1 MSRKSLYNTPR
12 ARKSSSQSK
21 GVLIV
26 LGILAGVLV
35 LACCGVAG
43 LLYLTLSGDD
53 DGEATPSPSRTG
65 ATLTVAYSPE
75 KEALFAPLVD
85 EFNRQRLKTPDGQRM
100 IVDTVRLDPEAMI
113 DRALT
118 GELQAISP
126 DSSLWL
132 YQLDRAWMD
141 ARGTDLPVVG
151 ETVRYAVS
159 PVVIA
164 VWEDVARSMGYPDRP
179 LGWED
184 LLNKA
189 QSDPG
194 FKWSHPSTGSASGLL
209 ATLAEFYAGAGVTRG
224 LTLEDAQRQAT
235 LDYVA
240 AIEKTVRYYGEGEW
254 AVVQRVLQEG
264 RAYLDAFVCQEQL
277 VVYLNQNQNDRI
289 VAIYPKEGS
298 LWEDHPLALLETPDL
313 TTNQRLTFSQFR
325 DFLRSGDAQA
335 RVLAAGYRPAD
346 LSISLTDPASPL
358 TAANGVDP
366 AQPQTSLQLPNAAVV
381 DVVRNVW
388 WYTKRHT
395 NVYLVVDISGS
406 MRGEKIQGAQ
416 EALRIFV
423 DQIEGDLERVGLIE
437 FSSQVYETVPLGE
450 LKNNRPQLLNA
461 IEALEVGGDT
471 SLLDAIDLAYES
483 LQDQADAERI
493 NAVVV
498 MTDGLENH
506 SDISRIELLRK
517 LEAQGNVP
525 VVVFCIGYGRDADRN
540 TLQRIA
546 EATGGQLREGDLETI
561 RELYKILSTYF

>member
-1 MSRKSLYNTPR
+1 MSQKSLYNTPQGSGSR
-12 ARKSSSQSK
+12 RRDR
-21 GVLIV
+21 LIV
-26 LGILAGVLV
+26 LGIVSAVAV
-35 LACCGVAG
+35 VACCVVAV
-43 LLYLTLSGDD
+43 LLYAIFTGDD
-53 DGEATPSPSRTG
+53 DDGKATLSPMRTG
-65 ATLTVAYSPE
+65 AALRVAYSPE
-75 KEALFAPLVD
+75 KESLFTLLVD
-85 EFNRQRLKTPDGQRM
+85 EFNRQRFKTPDGDRM
-100 IVDTVRLDPEAMI
+100 VVEAVKLDPETMI
-113 DRALT
+113 DRTLT
-118 GELQAISP
+118 GELEAISP

-132 YQLDRAWMD
+132 YQLDSAWME
-141 ARGTDLPVVG
+141 AQGTDLPVVG

-164 VWEDVARSMGYPDRP
+164 MWEDVARSMGHPDRP

-189 QSDPG
+189 QDDPS

-209 ATLAEFYAGAGVTRG
+209 ATLAEFYAGAGATRG
-224 LTLEDAQRQAT
+224 LTLEDAQRQST

-254 AVVQRVLQEG
+254 AVGQRVLQEG

-277 VVYLNQNQNDRI
+277 VVYLNQNQGDRI

-298 LWEDHPLALLETPDL
+298 LWEDHPLALLETPNL
-313 TTNQRLTFSQFR
+313 TTNQRLVFSQFR
-325 DFLRSGDAQA
+325 DFLRSADAQA
-335 RVLAAGYRPAD
+335 NVLAAGYRPAD

-358 TAANGVDP
+358 TAVNGVDP
-366 AQPQTSLQLPNAAVV
+366 SQPQTSLQLPNAAVV

-416 EALRIFV
+416 EALRTFV
-423 DQIEGDLERVGLIE
+423 EQIEGDLERVGLIE
-437 FSSQVYETVPLGE
+437 FSSHVREAVPLGE
-450 LKNNRPQLLNA
+450 LKNNRTQLLNT
-461 IEALEVGGDT
+461 IEALYVGGDT
-471 SLLDAIDLAYES
+471 ALLDAVDLAYDS
-483 LQDQADAERI
+483 LQRRADAERI
-493 NAVVV
+493 NAIVV

-506 SDISRIELLRK
+506 SSIDLKELLRK
-517 LEAQGNVP
+517 LEAQEDVP
-525 VVVFCIGYGRDADRN
+525 VVVFCIAYGKDADRA

>member
-1 MSRKSLYNTPR
+1 MMSQKSLYDAPQAKR
-12 ARKSSSQSK
+12 SSKK
-21 GVLIV
+21 GWLIV
-26 LGILAGVLV
+26 LGILLAVIV
-35 LACCGVAG
+35 VACCAVSV
-43 LLYLTLSGDD
+43 LLYRAFTGDQGD
-53 DGEATPSPSRTG
+53 RATSSPTRVG
-65 ATLTVAYSPE
+65 ATLRVAYSPE
-75 KEALFAPLVD
+75 KEALFIQLVD
-85 EFNRQRLKTPDGQRM
+85 EFNRQRFETPDGQRM
-100 IVDTVRLDPEAMI
+100 VVEPILLDPEAMI
-113 DRALT
+113 DRVLA
-118 GELQAISP
+118 GELEAISP

-132 YQLDRAWMD
+132 YQLDSVWMETQ
-141 ARGTDLPVVG
+141 GTDLPVVG

-164 VWEDVARSMGYPDRP
+164 MWEDVARSMGYPDKP

-189 QSDPG
+189 QGDPA

-209 ATLAEFYAGAGVTRG
+209 ATLAEFYAGAGATRG
-224 LTLEDAQRQAT
+224 LTLEDAQRQST

-277 VVYLNQNQNDRI
+277 VVYLNQNQRDRI

-313 TTNQRLTFSQFR
+313 TTNHRLVFSQFR
-325 DFLRSGDAQA
+325 DYLRSSDAQA
-335 RVLAAGYRPAD
+335 KVLAAGYRPAD
-346 LSISLTDPASPL
+346 LGISLTDPASPL

-366 AQPQTSLQLPNAAVV
+366 SQPQTSLQLPNAAVV

-416 EALRIFV
+416 EALRTFV
-423 DQIEGDLERVGLIE
+423 EQIEGELERVGLIE
-437 FSSQVYETVPLGE
+437 FSTRVRETVTLGE
-450 LKNNRPQLLNA
+450 LKSNRTQLLGA
-461 IEALEVGGDT
+461 IEALYVGGDT
-471 SLLDAIDLAYES
+471 ALLDAVDLAYES
-483 LQDQADAERI
+483 LQKQADAERI
-493 NAVVV
+493 NAIVV

-506 SDISRIELLRK
+506 SSISLNKLLDK
-517 LEAQGNVP
+517 LEAQEEVP
-525 VVVFCIGYGRDADRN
+525 VVVFCIAYGKDADRDM
-540 TLQRIA
+540 LRRIA

>member
-1 MSRKSLYNTPR
+1 MSQKGRYNAPR
-12 ARKSSSQSK
+12 AKRSSTRNW
-21 GVLIV
+21 LIV
-26 LGILAGVLV
+26 LSILLGVIV
-35 LACCGVAG
+35 VCCCGVSA
-43 LLYLTLSGDD
+43 LLYSALTGDKD
-53 DGEATPSPSRTG
+53 NKATLPPVRTG
-65 ATLTVAYSPE
+65 ATLAVAYSPE
-75 KEALFAPLVD
+75 KEALFSPLVD
-85 EFNRQRLKTPDGQRM
+85 EFNRQGFKTPDGQKM
-100 IVDTVRLDPEAMI
+100 VVQPVRLDPEAMI
-113 DRALT
+113 DRVLA

-132 YQLDRAWMD
+132 YQLDRAWMN

-164 VWEDVARSMGYPDRP
+164 VWEDVARGMGYAEKP

-189 QSDPG
+189 QSDAN

-224 LTLEDAQRQAT
+224 LTLEDAQRQDT

-264 RAYLDAFVCQEQL
+264 RSYLDAFVCQEQL
-277 VVYLNQNQNDRI
+277 VVYLNQNQRDRI
-289 VAIYPKEGS
+289 VAVYPKEGS
-298 LWEDHPLALLETPDL
+298 LWEDHPLALLEMPDL
-313 TTNQRLTFSQFR
+313 TTNERLVFSRFR

-335 RVLAAGYRPAD
+335 QVLAAGYRPAD

-395 NVYLVVDISGS
+395 NVYLVVDVSGS
-406 MRGEKIQGAQ
+406 MSGEKIQNAQ
-416 EALRIFV
+416 TALRAFV

-437 FSSQVYETVPLGE
+437 FSSQVYETVPLDE
-450 LKNNRPQLLNA
+450 LGNNRTRLLNTV
-461 IEALEVGGDT
+461 EALDVGGDT
-471 SLLDAIDLAYES
+471 ALLDAVNLAYES
-483 LQDQADAERI
+483 LQGRADTERI
-493 NAVVV
+493 NAIVV

-506 SDISRIELLRK
+506 SVVSLSQLIRK
-517 LEAQGNVP
+517 LEAQEGVP
-525 VVVFCIGYGRDADRN
+525 VVVFCIGYGSDADRH

>member
-1 MSRKSLYNTPR
+1 
-12 ARKSSSQSK
+12 
-21 GVLIV
+21 
-26 LGILAGVLV
+26 
-35 LACCGVAG
+35 
-43 LLYLTLSGDD
+43 
-53 DGEATPSPSRTG
+53 
-65 ATLTVAYSPE
+65 
-75 KEALFAPLVD
+75 
-85 EFNRQRLKTPDGQRM
+85 
-100 IVDTVRLDPEAMI
+100 
-113 DRALT
+113 
-118 GELQAISP
+118 
-126 DSSLWL
+126 
-132 YQLDRAWMD
+132 
-141 ARGTDLPVVG
+141 
-151 ETVRYAVS
+151 
-159 PVVIA
+159 
-164 VWEDVARSMGYPDRP
+164 
-179 LGWED
+179 
-184 LLNKA
+184 
-189 QSDPG
+189 
-194 FKWSHPSTGSASGLL
+194 
-209 ATLAEFYAGAGVTRG
+209 
-224 LTLEDAQRQAT
+224 
-235 LDYVA
+235 
-240 AIEKTVRYYGEGEW
+240 
-254 AVVQRVLQEG
+254 
-264 RAYLDAFVCQEQL
+264 L
-277 VVYLNQNQNDRI
+277 VVYVNQNQNDRI

-381 DVVRNVW
+381 EVVRNVW

-395 NVYLVVDISGS
+395 NVYLVVDVSGS

-450 LKNNRPQLLNA
+450 LKNNRPHLLNA

-471 SLLDAIDLAYES
+471 SLLDAVDLAYES
-483 LQDQADAERI
+483 LQDRADAERI

-506 SDISRIELLRK
+506 SDISLSRLLRK
-517 LEAQGNVP
+517 LETQENVP
-525 VVVFCIGYGRDADRN
+525 VVVFCIGYGKDADRN

>member
-1 MSRKSLYNTPR
+1 
-12 ARKSSSQSK
+12 
-21 GVLIV
+21 LIV
-26 LGILAGVLV
+26 LGV
-35 LACCGVAG
+35 LAALTVAVCCTVSV
-43 LLYLTLSGDD
+43 LLYLSFTRGTSD
-53 DGEATPSPSRTG
+53 EATRPPARTD
-65 ATLTVAYSPE
+65 ATLRVAYSSE
-75 KEALFAPLVD
+75 KEALFSQLVN
-85 EFNRQRLKTPDGQRM
+85 EFNRQGFKTPDGQEM
-100 IVDTVRLDPEAMI
+100 VLNAIRLDPEAMI
-113 DRALT
+113 HGTLAGDLA
-118 GELQAISP
+118 AISP

-132 YQLDRAWMD
+132 YQLDAAWME
-141 ARGTDLPVVG
+141 ARETDLPVVG

-164 VWEDVARSMGYPDRP
+164 MWEDVARSMGYPDRSI
-179 LGWED
+179 GWED

-209 ATLAEFYAGAGVTRG
+209 ATLAEFYAGAGATRG
-224 LTLEDAQRQAT
+224 LTLEDAQNQST

-240 AIEKTVRYYGEGEW
+240 AIERTVRYYGEGEW
-254 AVVQRVLQEG
+254 AVVQRVLEEG
-264 RAYLDAFVCQEQL
+264 RSYLDAFVCQEQL
-277 VVYLNQNQNDRI
+277 VVYLNQNQRDRI

-313 TTNQRLTFSQFR
+313 TTNQRLVFSQFR

-335 RVLAAGYRPAD
+335 KVLAAGYRPAD
-346 LSISLTDPASPL
+346 LNISLTDPDSPL
-358 TAANGVDP
+358 TAAHGVDP

-395 NVYLVVDISGS
+395 NVYLVVDVSGS

-416 EALRIFV
+416 EALRAFV
-423 DQIEGDLERVGLIE
+423 DQIQGDLERVALIE
-437 FSSQVYETVPLGE
+437 FSSQVQETVPLDE
-450 LKNNRPQLLNA
+450 LERNRIRLLDT
-461 IEALEVGGDT
+461 IEALVVSGDT
-471 SLLDAIDLAYES
+471 ALLDAVDLAYEA
-483 LQDQADAERI
+483 LQRRADAERI
-493 NAVVV
+493 NAIVV

-506 SDISRIELLRK
+506 SSISLRELLRK
-517 LEAQGNVP
+517 LETQEEVP
-525 VVVFCIGYGRDADRN
+525 VVVFCIAYGQDADRV

>member
-1 MSRKSLYNTPR
+1 MSQKRRDR
-12 ARKSSSQSK
+12 ASRPKK
-21 GVLIV
+21 ADARNALIWV
-26 LGILAGVLV
+26 GILAALIFVF
-35 LACCGVAG
+35 CCGAAG
-43 LLYLTLSGDD
+43 LLYVALSDGKDGQATLPP
-53 DGEATPSPSRTG
+53 ATTG
-65 ATLTVAYSPE
+65 SALTVAYSPE
-75 KEALFAPLVD
+75 KETLFTQLVD
-85 EFNRQRLKTPDGQRM
+85 EFNRQGFKTPDGEKM
-100 IVDTVRLDPEAMI
+100 VVTPVRLDPETMI

-164 VWEDVARSMGYPDRP
+164 MWQDVARSMGYPDRS

-184 LLNKA
+184 LLSKA
-189 QSDPG
+189 QSDAN

-209 ATLAEFYAGAGVTRG
+209 ATLAQFYAGAGVTRG
-224 LTLEDAQRQAT
+224 LTLEDAQRQST

-240 AIEKTVRYYGEGEW
+240 AIERTVRYYGEGEW

-264 RAYLDAFVCQEQL
+264 RSYLDAFVCQEQL
-277 VVYLNQNQNDRI
+277 VVYLNQNQSDRI

-313 TTNQRLTFSQFR
+313 TTNQRLVFARFR
-325 DFLRSGDAQA
+325 DFLLSSDAQA
-335 RVLAAGYRPAD
+335 KVLAAGYRPAD
-346 LSISLTDPASPL
+346 LNISLTDPASPL
-358 TAANGVDP
+358 TADNGVDP
-366 AQPQTSLQLPNAAVV
+366 SQPQTSLQLPNAAVV

-395 NVYLVVDISGS
+395 NVYLVADVSGS
-406 MRGEKIQGAQ
+406 MRGEKIEGAQ
-416 EALRIFV
+416 AALQAFV
-423 DQIEGDLERVGLIE
+423 DQIQGDLERVGLIQ
-437 FSSQVYETVPLGE
+437 FSSTVRETVPLAE
-450 LKNNRPQLLNA
+450 LGDNRSRLLIA

-471 SLLDAIDLAYES
+471 ALLDAIDRAYEA
-483 LQDQADAERI
+483 LQAQADAERI
-493 NAVVV
+493 NAIVV

-506 SDISRIELLRK
+506 SLIDLGQLLRK
-517 LEAQGNVP
+517 LDTQPNVP
-525 VVVFCIGYGRDADRN
+525 VVIFCIAYGADADWD

-546 EATGGQLREGDLETI
+546 EATGGQLREGDLDTI

>member
-1 MSRKSLYNTPR
+1 MSQKSLYNTPQ
-12 ARKSSSQSK
+12 ARKSNK
-21 GVLIV
+21 RDRLIV
-26 LGILAGVLV
+26 LGILLAVIV
-35 LACCGVAG
+35 VACCAVSI
-43 LLYLTLSGDD
+43 LLYSALMGDKSD
-53 DGEATPSPSRTG
+53 EATSPPARTG
-65 ATLTVAYSPE
+65 ATLRVAYSPE
-75 KEALFAPLVD
+75 KEALFAQLVD
-85 EFNRQRLKTPDGQRM
+85 EFNRQGLKTPDGQRM
-100 IVDTVRLDPEAMI
+100 VVDIVRLDPEAMI
-113 DRALT
+113 DRALA
-118 GELQAISP
+118 GELEAISP

-141 ARGTDLPVVG
+141 ARETDLPVVG

-164 VWEDVARSMGYPDRP
+164 MWEDVARSMGYPDRP

-189 QSDPG
+189 QGDSN

-224 LTLEDAQRQAT
+224 LTLEDAQRQST

-254 AVVQRVLQEG
+254 AVVQRVLKEG

-277 VVYLNQNQNDRI
+277 VVYLNQNQRDRV

-313 TTNQRLTFSQFR
+313 TTNQRLVFSRFR

-335 RVLAAGYRPAD
+335 QVLAAGYRPAD
-346 LSISLTDPASPL
+346 LNISLTDPASPL
-358 TAANGVDP
+358 TSANGVDP

-395 NVYLVVDISGS
+395 NVYLVVDVSGS

-416 EALRIFV
+416 EALRAFV
-423 DQIEGDLERVGLIE
+423 EQMEGDLERVGLIE
-437 FSSQVYETVPLGE
+437 FSSRVQETVPLDE
-450 LKNNRPQLLNA
+450 LKDNRTRLLNTV
-461 IEALEVGGDT
+461 EALVVSGDT
-471 SLLDAIDLAYES
+471 ALLDAVDLAYES
-483 LQDQADAERI
+483 LQRRADAERI
-493 NAVVV
+493 NAIVV

-506 SDISRIELLRK
+506 SSISLEKLLRK
-517 LEAQGNVP
+517 LESQEDVP
-525 VVVFCIGYGRDADRN
+525 VVVFCIAYGKDADRA

>member
-1 MSRKSLYNTPR
+1 MSRKSRNL
-12 ARKSSSQSK
+12 
-21 GVLIV
+21 LIV
-26 LGILAGVLV
+26 LGIFLAVIAV
-35 LACCGVAG
+35 SCCGVSA
-43 LLYLTLSGDD
+43 LLYSVFTGDKDDKAALSP
-53 DGEATPSPSRTG
+53 ARTG

-75 KEALFAPLVD
+75 KEALFTQLVD
-85 EFNRQRLKTPDGQRM
+85 EFNRQGFKTPDGQKM
-100 IVDTVRLDPEAMI
+100 VVEPVRLDPEAMI
-113 DRALT
+113 DRALA

-141 ARGTDLPVVG
+141 ARGTDLPIVG

-164 VWEDVARSMGYPDRP
+164 IWEDVARGMGYPEKP

-184 LLNKA
+184 LLSKA
-189 QSDPG
+189 QSDPN
-194 FKWSHPSTGSASGLL
+194 FKWSHPSTSSASGLL

-224 LTLEDAQRQAT
+224 LTLEDAQRQST

-254 AVVQRVLQEG
+254 AVAQRVLQEG
-264 RAYLDAFVCQEQL
+264 RSYLDAFVCQEQL
-277 VVYLNQNQNDRI
+277 VVYLNQHQSSRI

-313 TTNQRLTFSQFR
+313 TTNQRLVFSRFR
-325 DFLRSGDAQA
+325 DSLRSGNAQA
-335 RVLAAGYRPAD
+335 QVLAAGYRPAD

-366 AQPQTSLQLPNAAVV
+366 TQPQTSLQLPNAAVV

-395 NVYLVVDISGS
+395 NVYLVVDVSGS
-406 MRGEKIQGAQ
+406 MKGEKIQNAQ
-416 EALRIFV
+416 VALRTFV
-423 DQIEGDLERVGLIE
+423 DQMQGDLEQVGLIE
-437 FSSQVYETVPLGE
+437 FSSDVQETVPLEE
-450 LKNNRPQLLNA
+450 LQNNRTRLLNT
-461 IEALEVGGDT
+461 IEALEEGGDT
-471 SLLDAIDLAYES
+471 ALLDAIDLAYEL
-483 LQDQADAERI
+483 LQRQADAERI
-493 NAVVV
+493 NAIVV

-506 SDISRIELLRK
+506 SAIGLAELLRK
-517 LEAQGNVP
+517 LEAQEGVP
-525 VVVFCIGYGRDADRN
+525 VVVFSIAYGEDADRR